1 MSTQNLTKDL
11 LDRTLAMAVAGQTPE
26 ESTFVSSNEALNAF
40 MGKKESLRTG
50 GLAAPTTTLESMGA
64 AGRTTFAKSLS
75 ALVASFETLT
85 LGADY
90 KTTAAQRTVAALVA
104 PWCATPDAIAKSLK
118 TDKTSMMVARESM
131 FVGGDTKTAAPV
143 VRTSMQASMVMGA
156 NLTTPMKR
164 LEKGTMESFDPQK
177 HTGNMPMVTLAFN
190 FFASKQV
197 PAMEMVFPT
206 VPVPHDSAGY
216 TVMVDLMFLT
226 REVRHATTGAQTDFH
241 RINLLH
247 AWRDTSILD
256 SDHTRAIPILRTG
269 NDGNETRFLVTAGA
283 GVNLQTTH
291 KVGGVDEPTAPLKA
305 DVVHNYLGLSQ
316 TDALLQRGVFNNTD
330 MLDARGQL
338 EKIYLLATGTVGG
351 QAVSEIFSIDV
362 TTIPSSYYY
371 QSVIGN
377 TEKQQLTFSTQSL
390 LFTKDT
396 KQVGGAASQLMPSI
410 IGEHDV
416 RVSLDLN
423 GYFLCDK
430 GEGQV
435 QSNAPRVA
443 SIYAAGQQ
451 AVSDAGIET
460 LITNMKFVAYDL
472 LQYRTN
478 RNRRQIGSLVDGQTV
493 LMNVTVPYRSPVS
506 ALRPDGNDDGSDTQ
520 RVNELLAVVQAQ
532 ITASGVSELLSMAGK
547 AKQFRSTG
555 KEPLW
560 MTPEVMGAQSYF
572 LRPAVYDQEFDLLTC
587 VDSPNTGDRAQQ
599 AKVGFVNK
607 LREVMVGLY
616 IDSGLMNALQTY
628 YQGQPPKLTV
638 QVVTDPHI
646 ATYLQLDGD
655 LRTLSEQFNI
665 QVEAVSDIRMVGRII
680 ATFGLPEASN
690 GGVPNIMHSGNFLY
704 RPEIV
709 LNNPTTRDGSY
720 RQELVVVPSYRHIL
734 HSPIVADFA
743 VTNLDRVMTQKNIT
757 YMKAL

>member
-1 MSTQNLTKDL
+1 MSTQSLTKDL

-26 ESTFVSSNEALNAF
+26 DSVYATTNEALSVF
-40 MGKKESLRTG
+40 MGKKASMSTG

-64 AGRTTFAKSLS
+64 TGRKNFSSSL
-75 ALVASFETLT
+75 ANLIASFETLS
-85 LGADY
+85 LGEY

-104 PWCATPDAIAKSLK
+104 PWCATPDAIARSLK
-118 TDKTSMMVARESM
+118 TDKTGLMVARESM
-131 FVGGDTKTAAPV
+131 FARGDTKVSAPI

-156 NLTTPMKR
+156 NATTPVRR
-164 LEKGTMESFDPQK
+164 LDKGTMESFDPQK

-190 FFASKQV
+190 FFASKQI

-216 TVMVDLMFLT
+216 TVVVDLMFLT

-241 RINLLH
+241 RINLVH

-256 SDHTRAIPILRTG
+256 SDHTRAVPILRTG
-269 NDGNETRFLVTAGA
+269 NGGNDTRFLTTSAGIT
-283 GVNLQTTH
+283 LTTTH

-305 DVVHNYLGLSQ
+305 DIVQNYLGLSQ

-338 EKIYLLATGTVGG
+338 EKIYLQATGTVGG
-351 QAVSEIFSIDV
+351 QSVTEIFSIDV
-362 TTIPSSYYY
+362 STIPSSYYY
-371 QSVIGN
+371 QAVIGN

-423 GYFLCDK
+423 GFFICDK

-443 SIYAAGQQ
+443 SIYAAGAA
-451 AVSDAGIET
+451 AVTDAAIED
-460 LITNMKFVAYDL
+460 LVTNMKFVAYDL
-472 LQYRTN
+472 LLYRTN

-532 ITASGVSELLSMAGK
+532 ITASGVSELLSMSGK

-572 LRPAVYDQEFDLLTC
+572 LRPAVYDQDFDLLTC
-587 VDSPNTGDRAQQ
+587 VDSPNTGDRATQ
-599 AKVGFVNK
+599 AKIGLVNK
-607 LREVMVGLY
+607 LREVMVQLY
-616 IDSGLMNALQTY
+616 IDSGLMNALLTY

-655 LRTLSEQFNI
+655 IRTLSEQFNI
-665 QVEAVSDIRMVGRII
+665 QIHPVIDVRMTGRII

-690 GGVPNIMHSGNFLY
+690 GGMPNIMHSGNFLY

-757 YMKAL
+757 YMRTV